1 MSTGWSKFRARG
13 SESRQKTEEM
23 PLFCLPDTSK
33 SARATSKVEQ
43 NLEKLKK
50 YSTRLPSPKH
60 FGLRLRANSKKQRF
74 ARDRGQV
81 QRLSC
86 CRTELPL
93 AKSLPF
99 TDKSMK
105 MDTLSVIGLR
115 EKWRLRTKWS
125 KTAVCP

>member
-23 PLFCLPDTSK
+23 PLFCLPDTSNPT
-33 SARATSKVEQ
+33 RTDLKVEQ
-43 NLEKLKK
+43 NLKKSEK